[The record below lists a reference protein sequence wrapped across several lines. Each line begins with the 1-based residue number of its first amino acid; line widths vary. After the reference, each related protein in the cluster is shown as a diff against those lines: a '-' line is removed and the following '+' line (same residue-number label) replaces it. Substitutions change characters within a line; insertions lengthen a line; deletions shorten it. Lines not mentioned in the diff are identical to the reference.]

1 MSNKK
6 TCLEMFC
13 KCLDW
18 QGGTIH
24 QAKQRFAVA
33 SQKEMD
39 TICGYLVDNIS
50 IISDLDTLQYFTR
63 KRLEA
68 NNLTIRAMK

>member
-1 MSNKK
+1 MSGRK
-6 TCLEMFC
+6 TCLELFC
-13 KCLDW
+13 KYLGW

-24 QAKQRFAVA
+24 QAKKHFAIA
-33 SQKEMD
+33 SINEMD
-39 TICGYLVDNIS
+39 SICGYLVDNMG
-50 IISDLDTLQYFTR
+50 IISDLDTLQYFTQ

>member
-1 MSNKK
+1 MNNKK
-6 TCLEMFC
+6 TCLEIFC
-13 KCLDW
+13 KCLGW
-18 QGGTIH
+18 QGATIH

-33 SQKEMD
+33 SQKEID
-39 TICGYLVDNIS
+39 KICGYLVDNMS
-50 IISDLDTLQYFTR
+50 IISDLETLQYFTQ